1 MISGLQKTLLTL
13 LVLLQFVAPLVHAH
27 ANNKHSP
34 DFFQEIETLFVNNES
49 HIVQSSY
56 HLNNNQHAIISIG
69 SGIQYKKI
77 AVNNHYLFSCLSNF
91 IIPRQINFSL
101 KINFSP
107 QRDIPPTSL
116 IFEPQS
122 PRAPPFI

>member
-27 ANNKHSP
+27 ADDNHSL
-34 DFFQEIETLFVNNES
+34 DFFPKIETLFVHNQL
-49 HIVQSSY
+49 HVVQSAY
-56 HLNNNQHAIISIG
+56 HLGNNQHAIISIG

-77 AVNNHYLFSCLSNF
+77 AVNNHCLFSYLSSFTIAN
-91 IIPRQINFSL
+91 QINFSL
-101 KINFSP
+101 TINFP
-107 QRDIPPTSL
+107 AQNDIPTTSL